1 MVPQGCWEPRR
12 GYTGRM
18 IKGCLDRLHFGDLLQ
33 WFHMGNVSGRL
44 TLKGGRGERRLD
56 FNRGKVCFV
65 SSTVP
70 EERLA
75 SWIAARDLLKP
86 IELRRVLALS
96 MLRREL
102 FTDLLLAE
110 CSFDAAQLRTNL
122 TDLAE
127 AVTSRVLASPQVDF
141 AFDPEYQ
148 VLDVLGLRLDVAPS
162 QLLLEAARRSDE
174 RDPRAR
180 DEAPQELPLGGE
192 AFESL
197 FWDLVRDGISADDPV
212 DGARLMEFHDI
223 VQKIVNTLADWMA
236 SSPGLVPL
244 PVSQVDAIAGRVIG
258 RDPEELFGLPHV
270 TWDQMVLAR
279 ALHISG
285 HEGPLSMAEI
295 ESATAEIGVASE
307 LAEAEFLKRP
317 DAGRLDRLVRRLV
330 SVWSRT
336 AAAAAPH
343 LGVDRRTAS
352 LAVHLVSVPTD
363 LVLWVLTTLPV
374 PHRQLRKAL
383 LEHLS
388 RRVGSR
394 LARMADF
401 PTPFRD
407 IISPLKATPLGVCLN
422 LGRRVLPTVSGW
434 PATVPADA
442 RTELDFASSTA
453 LAMAADAA
461 RQTAEETD
469 ADVLAIG

>member
-1 MVPQGCWEPRR
+1 
-12 GYTGRM
+12 M

-44 TLKGGRGERRLD
+44 TLMGGRGERRLD

-75 SWIAARDLLKP
+75 SWIAARSLLNTTN
-86 IELRRVLALS
+86 LRRVLATS

-102 FTDLLLAE
+102 FTDLLLADGA
-110 CSFDAAQLRTNL
+110 CDAVQLKSGL

-127 AVTSRVLASPQVDF
+127 TVTGRVLLSPRVDF
-141 AFDPEYQ
+141 EFDPEYP
-148 VLDVLGLRLDVAPS
+148 VRDVLGLNLDVTPS

-174 RDPRAR
+174 RDRQTS
-180 DEAPQELPLGGE
+180 DGTPQELPLGGE

-197 FWDLVRDGISADDPV
+197 FWDLVRDGITADDPV
-212 DGARLMEFHDI
+212 DGTHLTAFHDQ
-223 VQKIVNTLADWMA
+223 VQDIVNTLAHWLA

-244 PVSQVDAIAGRVIG
+244 PSGQIAAISGEVSG
-258 RDPEELFGLPHV
+258 RDPDELFGLPHV
-270 TWDQMVLAR
+270 TWDEMVLAR
-279 ALHISG
+279 ALYISG
-285 HEGPLSMAEI
+285 QQGPLTMAEI
-295 ESATAEIGVASE
+295 ETATAEINIVPDLVA
-307 LAEAEFLKRP
+307 ADFLQRP

-343 LGVDRRTAS
+343 LGVNPRTAS

-363 LVLWVLTTLPV
+363 LVLWVLTRLPV

-383 LEHLS
+383 LQHLS
-388 RRVGSR
+388 RRVGAR
-394 LARMADF
+394 LARLADF

-407 IISPLKATPLGVCLN
+407 ILTPLAPTPLGVCLN
-422 LGRRVLPTVSGW
+422 LGRQSLSAVAGWPPTVPDGEGRELEVAS
-434 PATVPADA
+434 ATV
-442 RTELDFASSTA
+442 LA
-453 LAMAADAA
+453 LAADAA

-469 ADVLAIG
+469 ADVLAVG

>member
-1 MVPQGCWEPRR
+1 
-12 GYTGRM
+12 M

-44 TLKGGRGERRLD
+44 TLQGGRGERRLD
-56 FNRGKVCFV
+56 FIRGKVCFV

-70 EERLA
+70 EERIA
-75 SWIAARDLLKP
+75 SWIAARSLLNP
-86 IELRRVLALS
+86 TDLRRILALS

-102 FTDLLLAE
+102 FTDLLLAQGGV
-110 CSFDAAQLRTNL
+110 DAAQLKRGL

-127 AVTSRVLASPQVDF
+127 AVTSRVLTSPQVDF
-141 AFDPEYQ
+141 AFDPDYP
-148 VLDVLGLRLDVAPS
+148 VLDVLGLRLDLAPS

-174 RDPRAR
+174 GDPPAH
-180 DEAPQELPLGGE
+180 DVGHQELPLGGE

-212 DGARLMEFHDI
+212 DGTRLTEFHDL
-223 VQKIVNTLADWMA
+223 VQKIVNTLAHWMA
-236 SSPGLVPL
+236 FSPGLVPL
-244 PVSQVDAIAGRVIG
+244 PVSQIDAIAGRVIG

-279 ALHISG
+279 ALYISG
-285 HEGPLSMAEI
+285 HEGPLTMTEI
-295 ESATAEIGVASE
+295 ESATAEIGVASD
-307 LAEAEFLKRP
+307 LAGAEFLMRP

-383 LEHLS
+383 LDHLS

-401 PTPFRD
+401 PAPFRD
-407 IISPLKATPLGVCLN
+407 IISPLTATPLGVCLN
-422 LGRRVLPTVSGW
+422 IGRRVLPTISGW
-434 PATVPADA
+434 PATVPVDDGE
-442 RTELDFASSTA
+442 ELDFASTTA
-453 LAMAADAA
+453 LALAADAA

>member
-1 MVPQGCWEPRR
+1 MVTQGLARPENR
-12 GYTGRM
+12 YTGSM
-18 IKGCLDRLHFGDLLQ
+18 INGCLDRLHFGDLLQ

-44 TLKGGRGERRLD
+44 SLQGSRGERRLD
-56 FNRGKVCFV
+56 FSRGKVCFV

-75 SWIAARDLLKP
+75 SWIAAGSLLNP
-86 IELRRVLALS
+86 DHLRRVLAHS

-110 CSFDAAQLRTNL
+110 GQFNADQLKESL
-122 TDLAE
+122 TELAE
-127 AVTSRVLASPQVDF
+127 AVTGRVLSSPQVDF
-141 AFDPEYQ
+141 SFDPDYP
-148 VLDVLGLRLDVAPS
+148 VLDVLGLRLDVAPN

-174 RDPRAR
+174 RDLGTPDGDRH
-180 DEAPQELPLGGE
+180 ELPLGGE

-212 DGARLMEFHDI
+212 DGARLTAFHNL
-223 VQKIVNTLADWMA
+223 VQDIVNTLAQWLA

-244 PVSQVDAIAGRVIG
+244 PKSQVAAISGDVIG
-258 RDPEELFGLPHV
+258 RDAEELFGLPHA

-285 HEGPLSMAEI
+285 HEGPFTMAEI
-295 ESATAEIGVASE
+295 EKATAEIDIVPDLVA
-307 LAEAEFLKRP
+307 ADFLHRP

-343 LGVDRRTAS
+343 LGVDPRTAT

-383 LEHLS
+383 LIHLS

-394 LARMADF
+394 LARLADF
-401 PTPFRD
+401 PTPFRE
-407 IISPLKATPLGVCLN
+407 IVSPQTPTPLGICLN
-422 LGRRVLPTVSGW
+422 LGRRCLPTVAGW
-434 PATVPADA
+434 PATVPEDSDV
-442 RTELDFASSTA
+442 ELDFASSAA
-453 LAMAADAA
+453 LAMAEDAA
-461 RQTAEETD
+461 RQTAAETD

>member
-1 MVPQGCWEPRR
+1 
-12 GYTGRM
+12 M

-56 FNRGKVCFV
+56 FNSGKVCFV

-75 SWIAARDLLKP
+75 SWIAARSLLDP
-86 IELRRVLALS
+86 TDLRRLLATS

-102 FTDLLLAE
+102 FTDVLLAGGG
-110 CSFDAAQLRTNL
+110 CDSAQLKKDL

-127 AVTSRVLASPQVDF
+127 AVAGRVLLSAKVDF
-141 AFDPEYQ
+141 EFDPEYPIR
-148 VLDVLGLRLDVAPS
+148 DVLGLKLDVAPS

-174 RDPRAR
+174 LDPRTPDDSA
-180 DEAPQELPLGGE
+180 QELPLGGE

-212 DGARLMEFHDI
+212 DGARLTEFHDL
-223 VQKIVNTLADWMA
+223 VQDIVNTLAHWLA

-244 PVSQVDAIAGRVIG
+244 PAGQVAAISGAISG
-258 RDPEELFGLPHV
+258 RDPEEIFGLPHV
-270 TWDQMVLAR
+270 TWDEMVLAR
-279 ALHISG
+279 ALHIPG
-285 HEGPLSMAEI
+285 HQGPLTMAEI
-295 ESATAEIGVASE
+295 ETATAEIDIVPDLVA
-307 LAEAEFLKRP
+307 ADFLQRP

-336 AAAAAPH
+336 SAAAAPH
-343 LGVDRRTAS
+343 LGVNPRTAS

-363 LVLWVLTTLPV
+363 LVLWVLTRLPV

-383 LEHLS
+383 LHHLS

-394 LARMADF
+394 LARLADF

-407 IISPLKATPLGVCLN
+407 ILSPHEPTPLGVCLN
-422 LGRRVLPTVSGW
+422 LGRQSLSAVAGWPPTVPDGEGRELEVAS
-434 PATVPADA
+434 ATV
-442 RTELDFASSTA
+442 LA
-453 LAMAADAA
+453 LAADAA

-469 ADVLAIG
+469 ADVLAVG

>member
-1 MVPQGCWEPRR
+1 
-12 GYTGRM
+12 M
-18 IKGCLDRLHFGDLLQ
+18 IKGRLDRLHFGDLLQ

-44 TLKGGRGERRLD
+44 TLKGSRGERRLD
-56 FNRGKVCFV
+56 FSRGKVCFV

-70 EERLA
+70 EERIA
-75 SWIAARDLLKP
+75 SWIAARSLLDP
-86 IELRRVLALS
+86 TDLRRILALS

-102 FTDLLLAE
+102 FTDLLLAQGGV
-110 CSFDAAQLRTNL
+110 DAAQLRRGL

-127 AVTSRVLASPQVDF
+127 AVTSRVLTSPQVDF
-141 AFDPEYQ
+141 AFDPDYP
-148 VLDVLGLRLDVAPS
+148 VLDVLGLKLDVAPS

-174 RDPRAR
+174 GDPRAH
-180 DEAPQELPLGGE
+180 DVGPQELPLGGE

-212 DGARLMEFHDI
+212 DGARLTEFHDL
-223 VQKIVNTLADWMA
+223 VQKIVNTLAHWMA

-244 PVSQVDAIAGRVIG
+244 PVSQIDAIAGRVIG

-285 HEGPLSMAEI
+285 HEGPLTMTEI
-295 ESATAEIGVASE
+295 ESATAEIGVASDM
-307 LAEAEFLKRP
+307 AGAEFLKRP

-374 PHRQLRKAL
+374 PHRQLRRAL

-401 PTPFRD
+401 PAPFRD
-407 IISPLKATPLGVCLN
+407 IISPQKSTPLGVCLN
-422 LGRRVLPTVSGW
+422 LGRSVLPTVSGW
-434 PATVPADA
+434 PATVPVGDG
-442 RTELDFASSTA
+442 EEQDFASSTA

>member
-1 MVPQGCWEPRR
+1 
-12 GYTGRM
+12 M
-18 IKGCLDRLHFGDLLQ
+18 IKGSLDRLHFGDLLQ

-44 TLKGGRGERRLD
+44 TLNGGRGERRLD
-56 FNRGKVCFV
+56 FSHGKVCFV

-75 SWIAARDLLKP
+75 SWIAARSPLEP
-86 IELRRVLALS
+86 IHLRRVLATS

-102 FTDLLLAE
+102 FTDLLLAAGG
-110 CSFDAAQLRTNL
+110 CDATLLKIGL

-127 AVTSRVLASPQVDF
+127 TVTGRVLLLPRIDF
-141 AFDPEYQ
+141 EFDPEYP
-148 VLDVLGLRLDVAPS
+148 VRDVLGLNLDVTPS
-162 QLLLEAARRSDE
+162 QLLLEAARRTDE
-174 RDPRAR
+174 RDPRSS
-180 DEAPQELPLGGE
+180 DDTPHELPLGGE

-212 DGARLMEFHDI
+212 DGARLTEFHEL
-223 VQKIVNTLADWMA
+223 VQNIVNTLAHWLA

-244 PVSQVDAIAGRVIG
+244 PMGQVAAISGAVSG

-270 TWDQMVLAR
+270 TWDEMVLAR

-285 HEGPLSMAEI
+285 QHGPLTMAEI
-295 ESATAEIGVASE
+295 ETATAEIAIVPDLVA
-307 LAEAEFLKRP
+307 AEFLQRP

-343 LGVDRRTAS
+343 LGVNPRTAS

-363 LVLWVLTTLPV
+363 LVLWVLTRLPV

-383 LEHLS
+383 LHHLS
-388 RRVGSR
+388 RRVGAR
-394 LARMADF
+394 LARLADF

-407 IISPLKATPLGVCLN
+407 IITPHAPTPLGVCLN
-422 LGRRVLPTVSGW
+422 LGRQSLSAVAGWPPTVPDGEGRELEIVS
-434 PATVPADA
+434 PAV
-442 RTELDFASSTA
+442 LA
-453 LAMAADAA
+453 LAADAA
-461 RQTAEETD
+461 RQTAEQTD
-469 ADVLAIG
+469 ADVLAVG

>member
-1 MVPQGCWEPRR
+1 
-12 GYTGRM
+12 M
-18 IKGCLDRLHFGDLLQ
+18 IKGSLDRLHFGDLLQ

-44 TLKGGRGERRLD
+44 TLQGSRGERRLD
-56 FNRGKVCFV
+56 FSRGKVCFV

-75 SWIAARDLLKP
+75 SWIAARSTLEP
-86 IELRRVLALS
+86 TCLRRILALS

-110 CSFDAAQLRTNL
+110 DEWDGDQLRRSL

-127 AVTSRVLASPQVDF
+127 AVTGRVLASPRIDF
-141 AFDPEYQ
+141 SFDPEYP
-148 VLDVLGLRLDVAPS
+148 VLDVFGLKLDVAPS

-174 RDPRAR
+174 RDSSQPH
-180 DEAPQELPLGGE
+180 DDDQELPLVGE

-197 FWDLVRDGISADDPV
+197 FWDLVREGISADEPV
-212 DGARLMEFHDI
+212 DGERLTEFHDL
-223 VQKIVNTLADWMA
+223 VQDIVNMLVEWLA

-244 PVSQVDAIAGRVIG
+244 PMSQVAAISGGVIG
-258 RDPEELFGLPHV
+258 RDSEELFGLPHAA
-270 TWDQMVLAR
+270 WDQMVLSR
-279 ALHISG
+279 ALHTSDR
-285 HEGPLSMAEI
+285 EGPLSLTEIEGEMAEMNVM
-295 ESATAEIGVASE
+295 SDLAAAEY
-307 LAEAEFLKRP
+307 LHRP

-343 LGVDRRTAS
+343 LGVDSRTAT

-383 LEHLS
+383 LVHLS

-394 LARMADF
+394 LARLADF
-401 PTPFRD
+401 PTSFRD
-407 IISPLKATPLGVCLN
+407 VISPRKPTPLGICLN
-422 LGRRVLPTVSGW
+422 LGRQCLPTISGW
-434 PATVPADA
+434 PATVPPDSDV
-442 RTELDFASSTA
+442 ELDFASSA
-453 LAMAADAA
+453 AMAKAQEAA
-461 RQTAEETD
+461 RQTAEQTD

>member
-1 MVPQGCWEPRR
+1 
-12 GYTGRM
+12 M

-56 FNRGKVCFV
+56 FNHGKVCFV
-65 SSTVP
+65 SSAVP

-75 SWIAARDLLKP
+75 SWIAARSALDP
-86 IELRRVLALS
+86 TNLRRVLATS

-110 CSFDAAQLRTNL
+110 GACDAAQMRKDL

-127 AVTSRVLASPQVDF
+127 AVTGRVLLSAQVDF
-141 AFDPEYQ
+141 EFDPEYP
-148 VLDVLGLRLDVAPS
+148 VRDVLGLNLDVAPS

-174 RDPRAR
+174 RDPRAPE
-180 DEAPQELPLGGE
+180 DNPQELPLGGE

-212 DGARLMEFHDI
+212 DGARLTEFHDLVQDI
-223 VQKIVNTLADWMA
+223 VDTLAHWLA

-244 PVSQVDAIAGRVIG
+244 PAGQIAAIAGEVSG

-270 TWDQMVLAR
+270 TWDEMVLAR

-285 HEGPLSMAEI
+285 QPGPLTMAEI
-295 ESATAEIGVASE
+295 EKATAEIAIVPDLVA
-307 LAEAEFLKRP
+307 AEFLRRP

-336 AAAAAPH
+336 SAAAAPH
-343 LGVDRRTAS
+343 LGVNPRTATV
-352 LAVHLVSVPTD
+352 AVHLVSVPTD
-363 LVLWVLTTLPV
+363 LVLWVLTRLPV

-383 LEHLS
+383 LHHLS
-388 RRVGSR
+388 RRVGAR
-394 LARMADF
+394 LARLADF

-407 IISPLKATPLGVCLN
+407 IISPHDPTPLGVCLN
-422 LGRRVLPTVSGW
+422 LGRQSLSAVSGW
-434 PATVPADA
+434 PPTVPDGEG
-442 RTELDFASSTA
+442 RELEVASPAVLA
-453 LAMAADAA
+453 LAADAA

-469 ADVLAIG
+469 ADVLAVG